1 MEYPM
6 DKREI
11 WRTLLF
17 SSGKCKTGKV
27 LLTALWHGEA
37 VTPKVST
44 TPFQYH

>member
-17 SSGKCKTGKV
+17 LSDNVKKNKG
-27 LLTALWHGEA
+27 LFTAL
-37 VTPKVST
+37 
-44 TPFQYH
+44 